1 MKKNKPEIRF
11 KGFEEEWIKTALED
25 ISSKV
30 IDKNNTRT
38 YETVFTNSA
47 EFGIIDQKD
56 YFDRNIANTDNI
68 QGYYV
73 VMPNDFVYN
82 PRISTSAPV
91 GPINRNK
98 LSYAGVMSP
107 LYYVFRFKEDK
118 IDLSYLD
125 YFFKSSSWHDYM
137 FQNGNSGAR
146 SDRFSINDNVFVNL
160 PIQHPK
166 SEGEQRKIGILLSTL
181 DKLIHKLEL
190 KLEKLRNIK
199 QSLLS
204 KMFTNVNGWGY
215 AVPLIRFKNYNDAWQ
230 IIKLGNITERIVRK
244 NSNLESTL
252 PLTISAQYG
261 LIDQGD
267 FFNACIASK
276 DLSNYYLIRNG
287 EFAYNKS
294 SSDGYPYGAIKRL
307 DKYDKGVLSTLYI
320 VFSLNDQ
327 KAQSDYIAAFYDTG
341 YWHKEIVKCAA
352 EGARNH
358 GLLNISAEDFFD
370 TILTLPNDKE
380 EQQAIGIYFRKVGEI
395 ISKEN
400 EKLTKIRTMKQSLM
414 QKMFA

>member
-181 DKLIHKLEL
+181 DKLIRKLEL
-190 KLEKLRNIK
+190 KLDKLRNIK
-199 QSLLS
+199 QSLLNQ
-204 KMFTNVNGWGY
+204 MFTNIKNEGGY
-215 AVPLIRFKNYNDAWQ
+215 AVPQIRFKNYNDAWQ
-230 IIKLGNITERIVRK
+230 MKKAADIFVSFKEKNYPKLPVLSANQELGMVVRNDIGFNVQNDHRNESGYKRVMPGQFVIHLRSFQGGFAHSEIEGITSPAYTIMGFKLSSEHYDGFWKYLLTSKDFIK
-244 NSNLESTL
+244 SLETVTYGIRDGRSIGFEDFGMLMQTYPRREEQKQIAKL
-252 PLTISAQYG
+252 LTIT
-261 LIDQGD
+261 D
-267 FFNACIASK
+267 
-276 DLSNYYLIRNG
+276 
-287 EFAYNKS
+287 
-294 SSDGYPYGAIKRL
+294 
-307 DKYDKGVLSTLYI
+307 
-320 VFSLNDQ
+320 
-327 KAQSDYIAAFYDTG
+327 DYI
-341 YWHKEIVKCAA
+341 KM
-352 EGARNH
+352 
-358 GLLNISAEDFFD
+358 
-370 TILTLPNDKE
+370 ND
-380 EQQAIGIYFRKVGEI
+380 A
-395 ISKEN
+395 
-400 EKLTKIRTMKQSLM
+400 KLTKIRTMKQSLL